1 MTRLNGRGLHIKTK
15 RMDPRAREL
24 RYEVFFPHDVDP
36 PFLVSHVSTG
46 PGPQDFTHPKGTGSM
61 TRVAYPLPVHERDT
75 VRGLNDD
82 QRLELVK
89 PGQAIKVTFDDDGV
103 LCKPL

>member
-36 PFLVSHVSTG
+36 PFLMSHVSTG
-46 PGPQDFTHPKGTGSM
+46 PGPQDFTHPNGIGPI

-75 VRGLNDD
+75 VRGLSDD
-82 QRLELVK
+82 QRLELVES
-89 PGQAIKVTFDDDGV
+89 GQAIKVTFDDDGV
-103 LCKPL
+103 LYKPL

>member
-1 MTRLNGRGLHIKTK
+1 
-15 RMDPRAREL
+15 
-24 RYEVFFPHDVDP
+24 
-36 PFLVSHVSTG
+36 
-46 PGPQDFTHPKGTGSM
+46 
-61 TRVAYPLPVHERDT
+61 VHERDT

>member
-1 MTRLNGRGLHIKTK
+1 
-15 RMDPRAREL
+15 
-24 RYEVFFPHDVDP
+24 
-36 PFLVSHVSTG
+36 
-46 PGPQDFTHPKGTGSM
+46 
-61 TRVAYPLPVHERDT
+61 VHERDT

-82 QRLELVK
+82 QRLEFVK